1 MIFFINLQHQKL
13 IIQFLK
19 LVATVIQLKVM
30 TTTIFIL
37 KVSLMNEDGSYDYCK
52 FAGAFFKFEDAM
64 AKAVE
69 KRERVKLEWPNYKQ
83 GMHNGSTLWIQS
95 ETGIRKWYEVIE
107 TVVK

>member
-13 IIQFLK
+13 IIHLK

-37 KVSLMNEDGSYDYCK
+37 KVSNQNEDGSYDYVK
-52 FAGAFFKFEDAM
+52 IAGAFFKFEDAM

-69 KRERVKLEWPNYKQ
+69 KRERMKLEWPNYKQ
-83 GMHNGSTLWIQS
+83 GMHNGCTLWIQS